1 MCLKGGYKTQTVV
14 QLSNLLAA
22 YNSER
27 ISARALRIYFAAL
40 IIVAA
45 REAAKR
51 TREEFRSRK
60 QVTPRYLFKE
70 LATLSDCPM
79 SRVRGELRSLE
90 AAGLL
95 LFSEV
100 DIAFN
105 EMPIP
110 GTEELLS
117 SLSGNRSTVRPIPIP
132 RPVLRYLAKSR
143 KVALTKTCLAYIIRG
158 LTISRTG
165 EVKGRGT
172 AKAVWIAQVMK
183 LSLRAVRSSRAELI
197 ELGFIDQDEGSK
209 QWKLN
214 RDGAYFCI
222 NLGWQAPNLHAAV
235 TPTCSSSAPRKHKNC
250 TNSALPYEDMKTPYG
265 SKNQKTQRADK
276 AGFCGILVKIP
287 NLKAIC
293 VDDLKRLS
301 RLKVLYAEAVRK
313 NWIAE
318 SEASLLRFVS
328 AAVRATRVGRDP
340 VRVFV
345 TIVRNQL
352 WHHITQE
359 QEDRAVEVLK
369 KEQRQQNPEVLP
381 SSLVAKDLL
390 HPIHSMLGIR
400 Q

>member
-1 MCLKGGYKTQTVV
+1 MTIEIYGGYKTQTTT
-14 QLSNLLAA
+14 QLSNLLFA
-22 YNSER
+22 YNSGK
-27 ISARALRIYFAAL
+27 ISARALRLYFAAL
-40 IIVAA
+40 TVVAA

-51 TREEFRSRK
+51 SREVFRSRK
-60 QVTPRYLFKE
+60 QVVPRYLFRE
-70 LATLSDCPM
+70 LSRLADCPL

-105 EMPIP
+105 ESALP
-110 GTEELLS
+110 GTEDLLS
-117 SLSGNRSTVRPIPIP
+117 SLSGKRSAARPIPIQ

-158 LTISRTG
+158 LTLSRTG
-165 EVKGRGT
+165 EVKGKGT
-172 AKAVWIAQVMK
+172 AKACWIAQVMGI
-183 LSLRAVRSSRAELI
+183 SLRAVRSSRAELI

-214 RDGAYFCI
+214 RDGAYFSI
-222 NLGWQAPNLHAAV
+222 NLAWQPQSQRQAV
-235 TPTCSSSAPRKHKNC
+235 LPPCSSFAPQEPKNC
-250 TNSALPYEDMKTPYG
+250 AKSALPYKDMKTPYG
-265 SKNQKTQRADK
+265 SKNQKTQPADK
-276 AGFCGILVKIP
+276 SGFCGILVKNP
-287 NLKAIC
+287 TLKAIC

-301 RLKVLYAEAVRK
+301 RLKVLYAEAVRN
-313 NWIAE
+313 NWLE
-318 SEASLLRFVS
+318 DSEANLLKFVS

-359 QEDRAVEVLK
+359 QEDRAVAVLK
-369 KEQRQQNPEVLP
+369 REQQRERKSQSAEPVH
-381 SSLVAKDLL
+381 AKNLL
-390 HPIHSMLGIR
+390 SCVQTLLGT
-400 Q
+400 